1 MRHGNTSFT
10 LTATRVFNRHA
21 LIKKKVVRANHAP
34 YVTKTLGKA
43 IIKRSQLEK
52 IYFKKKTQEFFK
64 KKIKQ
69 KNSAVDYT
77 NKGKKKFFLTA

>member
-1 MRHGNTSFT
+1 M
-10 LTATRVFNRHA
+10 
-21 LIKKKVVRANHAP
+21 
-34 YVTKTLGKA
+34 TKTLGKA

-77 NKGKKKFFLTA
+77 DKGKKNFFLTA